1 MRMGVC
7 RGRFARAGR
16 VTAVAARVLALLA
29 FSLALGGPALG
40 EQRGRELFVLC
51 ATCHGERG
59 EGNAQRG
66 APAIAGLPQWYLE
79 AQLGKFLSG
88 QRGYHPQDDAG
99 LQMRPMAQAVR
110 RSEDLRA
117 VAAYVASLPRSSP
130 TATLDGQ
137 AAQGQ
142 GLYATCVAC
151 HGADGK
157 GNEAL
162 KAPPLVGQNDWYIVA
177 QLKKFKDGLRGTD
190 AGDVTG
196 QQMRA
201 MANVLV
207 DEKAMRDVAAY
218 IRSLA
223 Q

>member
-1 MRMGVC
+1 M
-7 RGRFARAGR
+7 
-16 VTAVAARVLALLA
+16 AVAAPVLALLA

-59 EGNAQRG
+59 EGNARRG

-79 AQLGKFLSG
+79 AQLRKFLSG
-88 QRGYHPQDDAG
+88 QRGYHPQDNAG

-110 RSEDLRA
+110 RSEDLQA
-117 VAAYVASLPRSSP
+117 VAAYVASLPRTSP
-130 TATLDGQ
+130 SATLDGQ

-201 MANVLV
+201 MANVLG

-218 IRSLA
+218 LRSLA